1 MQRFKQYIIEQR
13 GKGLTI
19 FDIDD
24 TMFKSKAKVEV
35 VRNNKVVKILPP
47 KAFNTYKLAKGET
60 FDFGQFKSA
69 KLFAQTA
76 IPIGKMINKFKAI
89 LKNAVAKGSKVV
101 IITARADMDVK
112 KLFLDTFKAHG
123 IDIDKSHIHR
133 AGNIGGSSATAKQHF
148 FRKYLDTGEYK
159 RVRLFDDDK
168 SNLKALLDLKSD
180 YNDVEFFA
188 YLANEKGS
196 IKRVK

>member
-1 MQRFKQYIIEQR
+1 
-13 GKGLTI
+13 LI
-19 FDIDD
+19 FS
-24 TMFKSKAKVEV
+24 TC
-35 VRNNKVVKILPP
+35 
-47 KAFNTYKLAKGET
+47 
-60 FDFGQFKSA
+60 FD
-69 KLFAQTA
+69 LIFAQKFIDSTYVKLTNQK
-76 IPIGKMINKFKAI
+76 IVIN
-89 LKNAVAKGSKVV
+89 
-101 IITARADMDVK
+101 
-112 KLFLDTFKAHG
+112 G